1 MQVHLY
7 NNPDMIMEITLFKTE
22 EERLCQK
29 YTALME
35 KAFKVALIDKE
46 RSDKINA
53 RAKKIMLQL
62 KRMNYKGVD
71 K

>member
-1 MQVHLY
+1 M
-7 NNPDMIMEITLFKTE
+7 DIMLFKTE

-35 KAFKVALIDKE
+35 KAFKTALFDKE
-46 RSDKINA
+46 KSDKINA
-53 RAKKIMLQL
+53 RAKKILSQL
-62 KRMNYKGVD
+62 KRMNYKGLD